1 MKNQRT
7 YHSLPT
13 IQAFSLIEILLA
25 VAVLAIIVTFV
36 AQLTNTASSLIT
48 QGNKHLDVDSE
59 ARVVLDRIGIDIA
72 NMLKRSD
79 VDYWLKQSGARYYPG
94 HSAGHSNGNG
104 HSKQVTQQGSDQMA
118 FYSQVP
124 GYYPS
129 GYSST
134 QNSPISLVAYR
145 INTTSNQMERMCKG
159 LLWNGVSNPTGQNP
173 VQPVLFSPSP
183 IPSTLTIAT
192 NWQAATNTNFDSDYE
207 VIGPNIFRFEY
218 YYLLKNGQVTDNPWD
233 TDTTLVPLHT
243 SINGLTDVQAILV
256 AIAAIDS
263 KSRPLLS
270 DQNVTDLISNMI
282 DFRNAPG
289 KSGNSN
295 GQKKTGDVEYQWA
308 TVINGNTGIVPLAA
322 AQAIRV
328 YARCYN
334 LSLP

>member
-1 MKNQRT
+1 MKNRGT
-7 YHSLPT
+7 CRPVSSAR
-13 IQAFSLIEILLA
+13 AFSLIEIIVA
-25 VAVLAIIVTFV
+25 VAVLVIIATFV
-36 AQLTNTASSLIT
+36 AQLTKTASTLISS
-48 QGNKHLDVDSE
+48 GNKHLDVDNE
-59 ARVVLDRIGIDIA
+59 AREVLDRMGIDIA

-104 HSKQVTQQGSDQMA
+104 HSKQLTQQGSDQMA

-145 INTTSNQMERMCKG
+145 INTASNQMERMCKG
-159 LLWNGVSNPTGQNP
+159 LLWNGVSNSNGQNA

-192 NWQAATNTNFDSDYE
+192 NWPAATNTNADQDYE

-243 SINGLTDVQAILV
+243 SINGLADVQAILV
-256 AIAAIDS
+256 AVAAIDP
-263 KSRPLLS
+263 KSRALLS

-295 GQKKTGDVEYQWA
+295 GQKKTGDVEYQWE
-308 TVINGNTGIVPLAA
+308 TVIDGNTAMIPLAA
-322 AQAIRV
+322 VQAIRI
-328 YARCYN
+328 YARSYN
-334 LSLP
+334 LSIP